1 MRSGPRES
9 WLVVLFVAGCLL
21 FSYPLMELFNHADL
35 LLGAPIS
42 VLYLFGAWL
51 GVIGIAWL
59 IHEWRS

>member
-1 MRSGPRES
+1 MRSGTRES

-21 FSYPLMELFNHADL
+21 FSYPLMELFNDADL
-35 LLGAPIS
+35 LFGTPIS

-51 GVIGIAWL
+51 GVIGVVWL